1 MSWFPGMGCFL
12 SLHLAA
18 FWGFFGM
25 EVGMLMPPAPL
36 GPPPGWA
43 GGERCFFLFSFV
55 PPSPHP
61 PSSPPAL
68 CGGPRAGC
76 WVGGCACAS
85 CRVAGWSWLA
95 GVCHLRTTRPH
106 SAGTRE
112 KGRRRAGQGWP
123 RTWAGGLLPGWKC
136 EAPPVSPTVSF
147 PFVCL
152 E

>member
-61 PSSPPAL
+61 PILTSCPL
-68 CGGPRAGC
+68 WWTQGRMLGG
-76 WVGGCACAS
+76 WVRVCVLPGG
-85 CRVAGWSWLA
+85 GLELA
-95 GVCHLRTTRPH
+95 GRGVPPSDHPPPEPWYPGEGAAQSRAWMAQDL
-106 SAGTRE
+106 
-112 KGRRRAGQGWP
+112 GRRTSVRM
-123 RTWAGGLLPGWKC
+123 
-136 EAPPVSPTVSF
+136 EV
-147 PFVCL
+147 
-152 E
+152 